1 MIETGLHVIYNTGSR
16 LHYAVDVQESYAG
29 IAVFAP
35 CGQGEGMRDG
45 VGVMSWASL
54 LADLATPYDY
64 ADGAG
69 FVDLRCNGAFVPDL
83 PGCPFGGIYKGRSY
97 IFASG
102 MRGHDEI
109 TDHALID
116 IMTDNAGFPLPW
128 RNRFAQS
135 AREKVDLS
143 FRHRARTQAANALVI
158 FMPIAGPLSSSRIEI
173 LCHQEPILL
182 NGTSVAGRIDDA
194 TIPNDGQ
201 WFKQFYFHA
210 VADGPAGEV
219 LRVPAG
225 GRAEVPIHLRWNKEC
240 APCAHTMTLKLESD
254 AGYLP
259 SRRLHIDETGQ
270 GRFAV
275 EALGLTAGERITVKI
290 NTEHY
295 TAIGKITLEVV

>member
-16 LHYAVDVQESYAG
+16 LHYAVDVQDAYAG
-29 IAVFAP
+29 LAVFVP
-35 CGQGEGMRDG
+35 CDAGDGIRHG
-45 VGVMSWASL
+45 VGVMAWADL
-54 LADLATPYDY
+54 VAELATPYDY

-69 FVDLRCNGAFVPDL
+69 FVDLRANGVFIPDL
-83 PGCPFGGIYKGRSY
+83 PGCAHGGIYKGRSY
-97 IFASG
+97 VFPGG

-116 IMTDNAGFPLPW
+116 IMTDNAGFPQPW

-143 FRHRARTQAANALVI
+143 FRHRARMQASNALVI
-158 FMPIAGPLSSSRIEI
+158 FMPIKGPLSSARIEI
-173 LCHQEPILL
+173 LCDQDPILL
-182 NGTSVAGRIDDA
+182 NGTTVAGRIDDA

-210 VADGPAGEV
+210 VATETVTV
-219 LRVPAG
+219 LAG
-225 GRAEVPIHLRWNKEC
+225 GRAHVPIALLWNGDD
-240 APCAHTMTLKLESD
+240 APCAHELALKLESD

-259 SRRLHIDETGQ
+259 KRRLTTDTNGA
-270 GRFAV
+270 GSFAV
-275 EALGLTAGERITVKI
+275 EALGLNPGDQIAVKI

-295 TAIGKITLEVV
+295 TAIGKIILEVV

>member
-16 LHYAVDVQESYAG
+16 LHYTVDVQESYAG
-29 IAVFAP
+29 IAVFIP
-35 CGQGEGMRDG
+35 CDSEDGMRDG
-45 VGVMSWASL
+45 VGVMAWAD
-54 LADLATPYDY
+54 LAAELATPYDY

-69 FVDLRCNGAFVPDL
+69 FVDLRANGIFIPDL
-83 PGCPFGGIYKGRSY
+83 PGCPHGGIYKGRSY
-97 IFASG
+97 VFLDG

-116 IMTDNAGFPLPW
+116 IMTDNAGFPQPW

-158 FMPIAGPLSSSRIEI
+158 FMPIKGPLSSARIEI
-173 LCHQEPILL
+173 LCNQDPILL
-182 NGTSVAGRIDDA
+182 NGTTVAGRIDDA

-210 VADGPAGEV
+210 VATETV
-219 LRVPAG
+219 TLPAG
-225 GRAEVPIHLRWNKEC
+225 GRSHVPIALRWNGDG
-240 APCAHTMTLKLESD
+240 APCAHELALKLESD

-259 SRRLHIDETGQ
+259 KRRLTTDSNGA
-270 GRFAV
+270 GGFV
-275 EALGLTAGERITVKI
+275 VDALGLSPGDQIAVKI

-295 TAIGKITLEVV
+295 TAIGKIILEVV

>member
-16 LHYAVDVQESYAG
+16 LHYAVDVQENYAG

-35 CGQGEGMRDG
+35 CEPDEGTRDG
-45 VGVMSWASL
+45 IAAIAWAEIEEA
-54 LADLATPYDY
+54 LAIPNAEVS
-64 ADGAG
+64 AAG
-69 FVDLRCNGAFVPDL
+69 FVDLMGNGAFVPDL
-83 PGCPFGGIYKGRSY
+83 PGCPHGGIYKGRSY
-97 IFASG
+97 VFLDG

-116 IMTDNAGFPLPW
+116 IMTDAGGFPLPW

-143 FRHRARTQAANALVI
+143 FRHRARMQASNALVI
-158 FMPIAGPLSSSRIEI
+158 FMPIEGPLSSARIEI
-173 LCHQEPILL
+173 LCDQDPILL
-182 NGTSVAGRIDDA
+182 NGTTVIGRIDDA

-210 VADGPAGEV
+210 VAAGPV
-219 LRVPAG
+219 TVPVG
-225 GRAEVPIHLRWNKEC
+225 GRAEVPIALRWNGDG
-240 APCAHTMTLKLESD
+240 APCAHALALKLESD

-259 SRRLHIDETGQ
+259 KRRLVTEADGTGS
-270 GRFAV
+270 FV
-275 EALGLTAGERITVKI
+275 IEALGLSPGDRIAVKI

-295 TAIGKITLEVV
+295 TAIGKIILEVV

>member
-16 LHYAVDVQESYAG
+16 LHYAVDVQDTYAG
-29 IAVFAP
+29 LAVFVP
-35 CGQGEGMRDG
+35 CDVGDGIRDG
-45 VGVMSWASL
+45 VGVMAW
-54 LADLATPYDY
+54 ADLAAELTTPYDY

-69 FVDLRCNGAFVPDL
+69 FVDLRANGVFIPDL
-83 PGCPFGGIYKGRSY
+83 PGCAHGGIYKGRSY
-97 IFASG
+97 VFPGG

-116 IMTDNAGFPLPW
+116 IMTDNAGFPQPW

-143 FRHRARTQAANALVI
+143 FRHRARMQASNALVI
-158 FMPIAGPLSSSRIEI
+158 FMPIKGLLSSARIEI
-173 LCHQEPILL
+173 LCDQDPILL
-182 NGTSVAGRIDDA
+182 NGTTVAGRTDDA

-210 VADGPAGEV
+210 VAAAGAV
-219 LRVPAG
+219 TVPAG
-225 GRAEVPIHLRWNKEC
+225 GRVNVPIALRWNGDG
-240 APCAHTMTLKLESD
+240 APCANALALKLESD

-259 SRRLHIDETGQ
+259 KRRLTTDASGTGS
-270 GRFAV
+270 FDV
-275 EALGLTAGERITVKI
+275 EALGLSPGDQIAVKI

-295 TAIGKITLEVV
+295 TAIGKIILEVV

>member
-16 LHYAVDVQESYAG
+16 LHYAVDVQDTYAG
-29 IAVFAP
+29 LAVFVP
-35 CGQGEGMRDG
+35 CDVGDGIRDG
-45 VGVMSWASL
+45 VGVMAW
-54 LADLATPYDY
+54 ADLAAELKTPYDY

-69 FVDLRCNGAFVPDL
+69 FVDLRANGVFIPDL
-83 PGCPFGGIYKGRSY
+83 PGCAHGGIYKGRSY
-97 IFASG
+97 VFPGG

-116 IMTDNAGFPLPW
+116 IMTDNAGFPQPW

-143 FRHRARTQAANALVI
+143 FRHRARMQASNALVI
-158 FMPIAGPLSSSRIEI
+158 FMPIKGLLSSARIEI
-173 LCHQEPILL
+173 LCDQDPILL
-182 NGTSVAGRIDDA
+182 NGTTVAGRTDDA

-210 VADGPAGEV
+210 VAAAGAV
-219 LRVPAG
+219 TVPAG
-225 GRAEVPIHLRWNKEC
+225 GRVNVPIALRWNGDG
-240 APCAHTMTLKLESD
+240 APCANALALKLESD

-259 SRRLHIDETGQ
+259 KRRLTTDASGTGS
-270 GRFAV
+270 FDV
-275 EALGLTAGERITVKI
+275 EALGLSPGDQIAVKI

-295 TAIGKITLEVV
+295 TAIGKIILEVV

>member
-16 LHYAVDVQESYAG
+16 LHYAVDVQDTYAG
-29 IAVFAP
+29 LAVFVP
-35 CGQGEGMRDG
+35 CDVGDGIRDG
-45 VGVMSWASL
+45 VGVMAW
-54 LADLATPYDY
+54 ADLAAEFTTPYGY

-69 FVDLRCNGAFVPDL
+69 FVDLRANGVFIPDL
-83 PGCPFGGIYKGRSY
+83 PGCAHGGIYKGRSY
-97 IFASG
+97 VFPGG

-116 IMTDNAGFPLPW
+116 IMTDNAGFPQPW

-143 FRHRARTQAANALVI
+143 FRHRARMQASNALVI
-158 FMPIAGPLSSSRIEI
+158 FMPIKGPLSSARIEI
-173 LCHQEPILL
+173 LCDQDPILL
-182 NGTSVAGRIDDA
+182 NGTTVAGRIDDS

-210 VADGPAGEV
+210 VAAAGAV
-219 LRVPAG
+219 TVPAG
-225 GRAEVPIHLRWNKEC
+225 GRAEVPIALRWNGDG
-240 APCAHTMTLKLESD
+240 APCAQELALKLEND

-259 SRRLHIDETGQ
+259 KRRLSTDASGTGS
-270 GRFAV
+270 FDV
-275 EALGLTAGERITVKI
+275 EALGLSPGDQIAVKI

-295 TAIGKITLEVV
+295 TAIGKIILEVV

>member
-16 LHYAVDVQESYAG
+16 LHYAVDVQDSYAG

-35 CGQGEGMRDG
+35 CDAGEGTRDG
-45 VGVMSWASL
+45 IAAISWAELEEALSKPN
-54 LADLATPYDY
+54 AEVSA
-64 ADGAG
+64 AG
-69 FVDLRCNGAFVPDL
+69 FVDLMGNGAFVPDL
-83 PGCPFGGIYKGRSY
+83 PGCPHGGIYKGRSY
-97 IFASG
+97 VFPGG

-116 IMTDNAGFPLPW
+116 IMTDAGGFPLPW

-143 FRHRARTQAANALVI
+143 FRHRARMQASNALVI
-158 FMPIAGPLSSSRIEI
+158 FMPIEGPLSSARIEI
-173 LCHQEPILL
+173 LCEQDPILL
-182 NGTSVAGRIDDA
+182 NGTTVVGRIDDA

-210 VADGPAGEV
+210 VAAGAV
-219 LRVPAG
+219 TVPAG
-225 GRAEVPIHLRWNKEC
+225 GRADVHIALKWNGDG
-240 APCAHTMTLKLESD
+240 APCTHALALKLESD

-259 SRRLHIDETGQ
+259 KRRLMTDASGTGS
-270 GRFAV
+270 FAV
-275 EALGLTAGERITVKI
+275 EALGLSPGDQIAVKI
-290 NTEHY
+290 NTAHY

>member
-16 LHYAVDVQESYAG
+16 LHYAVDVQDTYAG
-29 IAVFAP
+29 LAVFVP
-35 CGQGEGMRDG
+35 CDAGDGIRDG
-45 VGVMSWASL
+45 VGVMAWAD
-54 LADLATPYDY
+54 LAAELATPYDY

-69 FVDLRCNGAFVPDL
+69 FVDLRANGVFIPDL
-83 PGCPFGGIYKGRSY
+83 PGCPHGGIYKGRSY
-97 IFASG
+97 VFLDG

-116 IMTDNAGFPLPW
+116 IMTDNAGFPQPW

-143 FRHRARTQAANALVI
+143 FRHRARMQAANALVI
-158 FMPIAGPLSSSRIEI
+158 FMPIKGPLSSARIEI
-173 LCHQEPILL
+173 LCDQDPILL
-182 NGTSVAGRIDDA
+182 NGTTVAGRIDDA

-210 VADGPAGEV
+210 VAAAGAV
-219 LRVPAG
+219 TVPAG
-225 GRAEVPIHLRWNKEC
+225 GRVNVPIALRWNGDD
-240 APCAHTMTLKLESD
+240 ATCAHELALKLESD

-259 SRRLHIDETGQ
+259 KRRLTTDTSGA
-270 GRFAV
+270 GSFAV
-275 EALGLTAGERITVKI
+275 EALGLNPGDQIAVKI

-295 TAIGKITLEVV
+295 TAIGKIILEVV

>member
-16 LHYAVDVQESYAG
+16 LHYAVDVQDTYAG
-29 IAVFAP
+29 LAVFVP
-35 CGQGEGMRDG
+35 CDAGDGIRDG
-45 VGVMSWASL
+45 VGLMAWAD
-54 LADLATPYDY
+54 LAAELATPYDY

-69 FVDLRCNGAFVPDL
+69 FVDLRANGVFIPDL
-83 PGCPFGGIYKGRSY
+83 PGCPHGGIYKGRSY
-97 IFASG
+97 VFVDG

-116 IMTDNAGFPLPW
+116 IMTDNAGFPKPW

-158 FMPIAGPLSSSRIEI
+158 FMPIKGPLSSARIEI
-173 LCHQEPILL
+173 LCNQDPILL
-182 NGTSVAGRIDDA
+182 NGTTVAGRIDDA

-210 VADGPAGEV
+210 VAAAGAV
-219 LRVPAG
+219 TVPAG
-225 GRAEVPIHLRWNKEC
+225 GRVNVPIALRWNGDG
-240 APCAHTMTLKLESD
+240 APCAHALALKLESD

-259 SRRLHIDETGQ
+259 KRRLMTDASGF
-270 GRFAV
+270 GSFAV
-275 EALGLTAGERITVKI
+275 EALGLSPGDQIAVKI

-295 TAIGKITLEVV
+295 TAIGKIILEVE